1 MGNDP
6 DGSCLAR
13 VRSAIQNE
21 FGVTAK
27 IGRMVVKEPR
37 RARSMSIGKLAKAC
51 GVSAATV
58 FRFCRRLGYKGFK
71 EFQLDLATATALTDG
86 IGLDNFVDDDSPKA
100 IIHRVFEFNRQSLA
114 DTERILDYRVLI
126 HVAQL
131 IQRSR
136 RVLLLG
142 LGDSGLT
149 ARRATD
155 CLLSLGLTAVAAT
168 DPYTQ
173 IFATEN
179 VGRGDVVVGVS
190 HTGRTIGIVEAIQ
203 AAREKGART
212 VALTNY
218 PHSPLA
224 AASEFRLVT
233 AFREYRVNV
242 AVSSVIIP
250 QLCVISA
257 LYFILGNWAGRKAE
271 RLAESVEQRTQST
284 LRIRRNTR
292 RGI

>member
-1 MGNDP
+1 MVNDP

-21 FGVTAK
+21 SGVIAK
-27 IGRMVVKEPR
+27 IGRMVVREPR
-37 RARSMSIGKLAKAC
+37 RARSMSIGKLAEAC

-58 FRFCRRLGYKGFK
+58 YRFCRRLGYEGFK
-71 EFQLDLATATALTDG
+71 EFQLDLATATALTNG
-86 IGLDNFVDDDSPKA
+86 IGLDDFIGGDSPNA
-100 IIHRVFEFNRQSLA
+100 IIRRVFEFNRQSLA
-114 DTERILDYRVLI
+114 DTERILDHRVLI
-126 HVAQL
+126 HVAKL

-136 RVLLLG
+136 KVLLLG
-142 LGDSGLT
+142 LGDSALT
-149 ARRATD
+149 ARRAAD

-179 VGRGDVVVGVS
+179 VGHGDVVVGIS
-190 HTGRTIGIVEAIQ
+190 HTGRTIDIIEAIH

-224 AASEFRLVT
+224 GASEFQLVT

-250 QLCVISA
+250 QLCVVAA
-257 LYFILGNWAGRKAE
+257 LYFILGSWGGRKAE
-271 RLAESVEQRTQST
+271 RLAKRVEQRTRIT
-284 LRIRRNTR
+284 LRVRSNTR
-292 RGI
+292 TGT